1 MRKGDAHRDG
11 SGITIFTVRAIF
23 IALSIERSIHGRLGS
38 HLMKTDNRQQ
48 TTIPTTITTT
58 IKSITYLLQIQRYTM
73 IISAREGNELGKRF
87 ILAVCACTYKNNP
100 SEIMHGFFAESVS
113 WKWVSYFL

>member
-1 MRKGDAHRDG
+1 MP
-11 SGITIFTVRAIF
+11 
-23 IALSIERSIHGRLGS
+23 IAMEVGLQSSQFAPSCHCSINRTQHTRSVGFS
-38 HLMKTDNRQQ
+38 FDEDRQQ

-113 WKWVSYFL
+113 WKLVSYFL